1 MYLDCDVLI
10 AVNSL
15 SNISNGF
22 KGGIRKDSD
31 IGANIRYC

>member
-10 AVNSL
+10 VVNSL

-22 KGGIRKDSD
+22 KGGIREDSD